1 VEREKGKERK
11 EIMDNMKRRI
21 LLPAVLATTTA
32 VLIALV
38 AGCSGFTNMRGNTQY
53 GADERMS
60 KEVVDALKKDPL
72 YKFPNVSVNTYRG
85 QVQLS
90 GYINHADQR
99 EAAVKDAS
107 GVPGVLNVQDNIM
120 VNTNPPVLP
129 AQ

>member
-11 EIMDNMKRRI
+11 EIMDNMKRRL
-21 LLPAVLATTTA
+21 LLPAVLATTTVA
-32 VLIALV
+32 LIAF

-53 GADERMS
+53 GADQRMS
-60 KEVVDALKKDPL
+60 QEVVDALKKDPL

-99 EAAVKDAS
+99 EAAVRDAS